1 MPIVVSHQP
10 SAALTLQL
18 AEAGGKGE
26 YRKWHA
32 QFEQQQEDQKTRAFL
47 GAFGMGSQI
56 GLAGKQMQHQKSMQ
70 TAQFAQQQKMA
81 NVRNGLNAANAASI
95 DARENA
101 TREADTADLRSFYT
115 LSPLASAATRRQTNS
130 IISNLSNA
138 SANDPDANRPNSP
151 YQQKQ
156 KLLSEIRGRNAA
168 GDAFS
173 VAGSRTS
180 QQNRNI
186 ARIRAQ
192 MDADP
197 RLNIIPDQLEKMKQS
212 VASRTVSGQTILKAD
227 QWGRGGLVGTAT
239 DPGDS
244 AYTGKTAY
252 TFLEGTKAQ
261 MRTEQGNLRT
271 RIRKEL
277 ESQSPVYSPVYGPNG
292 ERVLG
297 KQNKYD
303 PKTGMTT
310 VEDIEEPG
318 VQVEKMIEE
327 RVVPYLK
334 NTHER
339 SVKVV
344 EGMSK
349 AFSDGQ
355 KEMSGGGGETQF
367 MTTAP
372 PGADGKID
380 PKYPSG
386 LKPRETWTAPGGYV
400 MHLADMPGNR
410 GKPREQWQWPQNFMG
425 IPKEVRSAPA
435 EGEERGLLKWPP
447 GPNSEDYDVDDWVI
461 PPTPKPMATTRPEF
475 YREVR
480 KISEMHQGHPH
491 WSHEIAKQIHL
502 QEGFKIETADD
513 KRAYDP
519 EPGQLATGGQA
530 RGPGLG
536 ALKPH
541 ERLNKIWEYGVRQG
555 LFSKDEPKPL
565 NLADAEYQLR
575 TAMSQERQM
584 TPDPNHAVGRRK
596 NRHGQVTEEG
606 MGGFPIDSRRMVEQP
621 SHIGPPP
628 DMAMRGDHSRM
639 RQSGQ
644 DAMAQVEGAFDK
656 FNRQFNL
663 VDERGRSRTGLPRG
677 DFDAETAKRVESS
690 SKAFDTLRKF
700 LPGIVDPSSAIDP
713 NELQAIYGPDSEKKV
728 QADVAEAIR
737 VLKANGDLP
746 STDEEEQLIRP
757 TGPKP
762 VPPSQDPPPKPGRV
776 GAPASRGGGGL
787 VEQMNRIQRDP
798 RLQGPRNRRAKQIA
812 ISRLKKEARKVLE
825 SNQRVIEQAKSENLP
840 LESLGQL
847 GADIKAAQQILGG
860 K

>member
-1 MPIVVSHQP
+1 MPIVVAHQP

-32 QFEQQQEDQKTRAFL
+32 QFEQHQEDQKTRAFL

-81 NVRNGLNAANAASI
+81 NIRYGLNAANAASI

-101 TREADTADLRSFYT
+101 TREADLADISSFYP
-115 LSPLASAATRRQTNS
+115 LSPLASAATRRQRNS
-130 IISNLSNA
+130 RVANLVNA

-151 YQQKQ
+151 YQQRQ

-192 MDADP
+192 TDADQ
-197 RLNIIPDQLEKMKQS
+197 RLNIIPDQLEKIKQS
-212 VASRTVSGQTILKAD
+212 IASRTVSGQTILKAD
-227 QWGRGGLVGTAT
+227 DWGRGGLVGTAT
-239 DPGDS
+239 DPKDA

-252 TFLEGTKAQ
+252 QFLEGTKAQ
-261 MRTEQGNLRT
+261 MRPEQETLRT

-277 ESQSPVYSPVYGPNG
+277 ESRSPVYSPVYGPNG
-292 ERVLG
+292 QRVLG

-303 PKTGMTT
+303 PSTGMTT
-310 VEDIEEPG
+310 VEDIDEPG

-334 NTHER
+334 NTYER
-339 SVKVV
+339 SLKVV
-344 EGMSK
+344 EGMRKSF
-349 AFSDGQ
+349 ADGQ
-355 KEMSGGGGETQF
+355 KEMAGGGGETQF
-367 MTTAP
+367 MKTAP
-372 PGADGKID
+372 QLPGNKID

-386 LKPRETWTAPGGYV
+386 LMPRETWTAPGGYV
-400 MHLADMPGNR
+400 LHLADMPGNR
-410 GKPREQWQWPQNFMG
+410 GKPRDQWQWPQNFMG
-425 IPKEVRSAPA
+425 IPKEVRAAPA
-435 EGEERGLLKWPP
+435 EGEERGLLMWPP
-447 GPNSEDYDVDDWVI
+447 GPASDDYNVDDWVI

-519 EPGQLATGGQA
+519 EPGQLHESGRA

-565 NLADAEYQLR
+565 NLADAEYALR
-575 TAMSQERQM
+575 TAMSQQRQ
-584 TPDPNHAVGRRK
+584 AEGR
-596 NRHGQVTEEG
+596 EA
-606 MGGFPIDSRRMVEQP
+606 P

-628 DMAMRGDHSRM
+628 DMATMLGQDDHSRM
-639 RQSGQ
+639 RQKGQ
-644 DAMAQVEGAFDK
+644 EAMAQVEGAFDK

-713 NELQAIYGPDSEKKV
+713 HELQAIYGPDSEKKV
-728 QADVAEAIR
+728 RADVAEAIR

-762 VPPSQDPPPKPGRV
+762 VPPSQDPPPKPARV

-787 VEQMNRIQRDP
+787 VEQMNRIQRDS

-840 LESLGQL
+840 LENLGQL
-847 GADIKAAQQILGG
+847 GADIKAAKQILGL